1 MRYQSPWTLAGFVT
15 FQADPF
21 LAIPGPTMVVG
32 RIAGMSRLAVLS
44 SADSLG
50 VHGLVILV
58 NRGLV
63 RLMRGVHDD
72 NRIPDD
78 CLDLVLGVIGIVMVV
93 HYPLLR

>member
-1 MRYQSPWTLAGFVT
+1 VT
-15 FQADPF
+15 FQVDPF
-21 LAIPGPTMVVG
+21 LAIPGPIMVVG
-32 RIAGMSRLAVLS
+32 HIAGMWKLAVLS

-50 VHGLVILV
+50 VRGRVILV

-78 CLDLVLGVIGIVMVV
+78 CLDLGLGVIEIVMVV
-93 HYPLLR
+93 RYPLLR

>member
-1 MRYQSPWTLAGFVT
+1 MG
-15 FQADPF
+15 PF
-21 LAIPGPTMVVG
+21 LAILAPIMVVG
-32 RIAGMSRLAVLS
+32 HIAEMWKLAVLS

-50 VHGLVILV
+50 VRGRVILV

-78 CLDLVLGVIGIVMVV
+78 CLDLVLGVVVIVRVV
-93 HYPLLR
+93 HYPLRM